1 MCIPLRRR
9 SMRPRSILVP
19 ALAGVALLGLF
30 LSAGGFRA
38 QAAASV
44 EPATLTIQEPTCYL
58 ARGTMEEAVQ
68 RTSPLTQAM
77 VSLGGQT
84 GKLCY
89 GSPAARGRTVMG
101 ELVPFGQPWRMGADE
116 ATALHLPFPASVGDI
131 PLEAGSYSLYAI
143 PGPEEW
149 EIVVNRRAERW
160 GVPINE
166 GVREADMGSFK
177 VPAHSVDTM
186 VERLTFRWEIAD
198 EGSGKLVMEWEST
211 RIEIPVSRHGA

>member
-1 MCIPLRRR
+1 
-9 SMRPRSILVP
+9 MRPRSIPAP
-19 ALAGVALLGLF
+19 ALAGIALLGLF

-38 QAAASV
+38 PAAATV
-44 EPATLTIQEPTCYL
+44 EPAGLMIQEPPCYL
-58 ARGTMEEAVQ
+58 ARGTMEDAAQ
-68 RTSPLTQAM
+68 RTSPLTETL
-77 VSLGGQT
+77 VRLGGQT

-89 GSPAARGRTVMG
+89 GSPSARGRTVMG

-116 ATALHLPFPASVGDI
+116 ATALHLPFPASVGDVR
-131 PLEAGSYSLYAI
+131 LEPGSYSLYAI

-177 VPAHSVDTM
+177 VPARSVDAM
-186 VERLTFRWEIAD
+186 VERLTFRWEASD